1 MTREMLEAWDA
12 CEHCLARRYMTRE
25 MLEVCDAC
33 EHCLAGRYMTRERPA
48 PW

>member
-1 MTREMLEAWDA
+1 MTREMLEAW
-12 CEHCLARRYMTRE
+12 
-25 MLEVCDAC
+25 DAC